1 MYVHLIPKYRI
12 TTRAAQGFGVT
23 LTAGKLGA
31 DDAAEPTSKITVEL
45 KRDLGC
51 GRPSPGCTRPGR

>member
-12 TTRAAQGFGVT
+12 TTRAAQGFRVT

-31 DDAAEPTSKITVEL
+31 DDAAELTSKITAA
-45 KRDLGC
+45 LG
-51 GRPSPGCTRPGR
+51 